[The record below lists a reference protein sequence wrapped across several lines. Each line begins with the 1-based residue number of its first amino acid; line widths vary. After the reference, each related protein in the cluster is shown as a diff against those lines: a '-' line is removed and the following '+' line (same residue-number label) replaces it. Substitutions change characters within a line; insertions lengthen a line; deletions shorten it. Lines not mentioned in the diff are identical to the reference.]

1 MGTCW
6 SLPVNSVPSNNALPK
21 SKGDNGSGRTME
33 VGPAKAAVAVDM
45 VMSLPGEKDGKSRE
59 GVDFPASGRIVTPNL
74 KMFTFSELERA
85 TRNFKPATVLGEGG
99 FGRVFKGWIDPK
111 TLAPSKVGVGMAV
124 AVKKSNP
131 DSEQGLREWQAE
143 VKFLGKFS
151 HPNLVK
157 LIGYCWEDNEFLLVY
172 EYMQKGSL
180 ESHLFKKCAE
190 TLSWETRLKI
200 AIGAARGLAFLHST
214 EKQVIY
220 RDFKASNILLD
231 GPPAYCIIIAG
242 WGHLYV
248 KSDVY
253 GFGVVLLEILTGLR
267 VLDLSRPTREQNLVE
282 WTKPMLAD
290 KRKIKTIV
298 DPRLEGQYPSRAATR
313 IAELILKCFQGEP
326 AKRPSMDEILKS
338 LQEINDVKTRRR
350 DHRSNR

>member
-1 MGTCW
+1 
-6 SLPVNSVPSNNALPK
+6 
-21 SKGDNGSGRTME
+21 
-33 VGPAKAAVAVDM
+33 
-45 VMSLPGEKDGKSRE
+45 
-59 GVDFPASGRIVTPNL
+59 
-74 KMFTFSELERA
+74 
-85 TRNFKPATVLGEGG
+85 
-99 FGRVFKGWIDPK
+99 
-111 TLAPSKVGVGMAV
+111 
-124 AVKKSNP
+124 
-131 DSEQGLREWQAE
+131 
-143 VKFLGKFS
+143 
-151 HPNLVK
+151 
-157 LIGYCWEDNEFLLVY
+157 
-172 EYMQKGSL
+172 MQKGSL

-231 GPPAYCIIIAG
+231 GEFNAKLSDFGLAKLGPVNGDSHVTTRIMGTYGYAAPEYMAT
-242 WGHLYV
+242 GHLYV

-326 AKRPSMDEILKS
+326 AKRPSMDEVLKS